1 MLYNHLSEMP
11 IREQEK
17 VIFTEEVV
25 YLLDTKHDMC
35 KKKKTVSKAKPAE
48 PLTMTQYP
56 RL

>member
-1 MLYNHLSEMP
+1 MP

-48 PLTMTQYP
+48 PLTMTQVP
-56 RL
+56 RLWNF